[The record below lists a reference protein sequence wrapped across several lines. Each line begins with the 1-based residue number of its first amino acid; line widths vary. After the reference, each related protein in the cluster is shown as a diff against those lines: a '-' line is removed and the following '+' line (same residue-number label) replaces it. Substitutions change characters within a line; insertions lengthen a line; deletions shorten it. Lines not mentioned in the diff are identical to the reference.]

1 MPEDSPVDDKP
12 KPFLGLS
19 GTQTMGS
26 ALAAVTSAVVGS
38 FLGVAGTLIGA
49 ALGSIVATIAGAL
62 YARTLDSAAVVAK
75 RKLERSRRS
84 PGRQGPTEEPLEDTP
99 LSVAT
104 AVAAE
109 KEQTRKLTPKAWIKI
124 ASVSAAAFAVAIIG
138 ITAFEFGTSKPI
150 SSLVTASSTSSDD
163 GAVRTTLGAAL
174 TGQQTV
180 SDDSAPPADENQQ
193 APSEG
198 DGDGGAEGSTGEE
211 TAPGSVDDGST
222 DPAEPG
228 TDVPDG
234 TQPAD
239 TGTDTG
245 TGTNTGTGTGT
256 APTVEP
262 VPEDGTGTD
271 QSSGVEAP
279 ADPGVVQDPADGT
292 GTGQ

>member
-1 MPEDSPVDDKP
+1 MPEDSRTVDEKA

-49 ALGSIVATIAGAL
+49 ALGSVVATIAGAL

-75 RKLERSRRS
+75 RKLERSRTNF
-84 PGRQGPTEEPLEDTP
+84 GRRRPTEDPLEDTP
-99 LSVAT
+99 LSLAN
-104 AVAAE
+104 AVASE
-109 KEQTRKLTPKAWIKI
+109 KSRTRKLTPKAWIRI

-180 SDDSAPPADENQQ
+180 SDESAPPADESQQ
-193 APSEG
+193 APAEG
-198 DGDGGAEGSTGEE
+198 DGSGGTEESTTEE
-211 TAPGSVDDGST
+211 TAPATVDEGST
-222 DPAEPG
+222 DPAVPG
-228 TDVPDG
+228 TDVPEA

-239 TGTDTG
+239 PGTDTG
-245 TGTNTGTGTGT
+245 TGIET
-256 APTVEP
+256 APATDP

-271 QSSGVEAP
+271 QSSGLDAP
-279 ADPGVVQDPADGT
+279 SDLGGVQGPADGT

>member
-1 MPEDSPVDDKP
+1 MPEDSSSVDEKP

-19 GTQTMGS
+19 GAQTMGS

-62 YARTLDSAAVVAK
+62 YARTLNSAAVVAK
-75 RKLERSRRS
+75 RKLERSRGS
-84 PGRQGPTEEPLEDTP
+84 LGRQGRTEEPLEDSP

-150 SSLVTASSTSSDD
+150 SSLVTASNTTSDD

-180 SDDSAPPADENQQ
+180 SDDSAPADENQK
-193 APSEG
+193 APAEG
-198 DGDGGAEGSTGEE
+198 DGGGGAEGGTGSETDPGTVE
-211 TAPGSVDDGST
+211 DGSAETTAPG
-222 DPAEPG
+222 P
-228 TDVPDG
+228 DVPE
-234 TQPAD
+234 TTPPAD
-239 TGTDTG
+239 TGAD
-245 TGTNTGTGTGT
+245 TGTGTGT

-262 VPEDGTGTD
+262 VPENGIGTD
-271 QSSGVEAP
+271 QSSDMDAP
-279 ADPGVVQDPADGT
+279 ADPGAVQDPSVGT
-292 GTGQ
+292 GAGQ

>member
-1 MPEDSPVDDKP
+1 MPEDSPSVDDKP

-75 RKLERSRRS
+75 RKLERPRRNLGQQ
-84 PGRQGPTEEPLEDTP
+84 GRTEEPLEDTP

-109 KEQTRKLTPKAWIKI
+109 KEQTRKLTPKAWIRI

-150 SSLVTASSTSSDD
+150 SSLVTASNTTSED

-180 SDDSAPPADENQQ
+180 SDHSAPPADENQET
-193 APSEG
+193 PG
-198 DGDGGAEGSTGEE
+198 GGNGGAEENTGGDADPGTMENGSTQ
-211 TAPGSVDDGST
+211 TAVP
-222 DPAEPG
+222 E
-228 TDVPDG
+228 TDVPDT

-239 TGTDTG
+239 TGTG
-245 TGTNTGTGTGT
+245 TGTGTGT
-256 APTVEP
+256 DTGTAPTAEP
-262 VPEDGTGTD
+262 VPEDGTGTG
-271 QSSGVEAP
+271 SGLDAP
-279 ADPGVVQDPADGT
+279 ADPGAVEGPADGS
-292 GTGQ
+292 GAGQQ

>member
-1 MPEDSPVDDKP
+1 MPEDSPTVA

-62 YARTLDSAAVVAK
+62 YARTLDSAAGVAK
-75 RKLERSRRS
+75 RKLESSRSNFGRRR
-84 PGRQGPTEEPLEDTP
+84 PAEDPLEDTP
-99 LSVAT
+99 LSLAN
-104 AVAAE
+104 AVASE
-109 KEQTRKLTPKAWIKI
+109 KDKARKLTPKAWIRI

-150 SSLVTASSTSSDD
+150 SSLVTASSTSSED

-180 SDDSAPPADENQQ
+180 SDDSEPPAEENQQ
-193 APSEG
+193 APAEG
-198 DGDGGAEGSTGEE
+198 DGNGGTEGSTVEE
-211 TAPGSVDDGST
+211 TSPAPVDDVNT
-222 DPAEPG
+222 DPAVPG
-228 TDVPDG
+228 TDVPDA

-239 TGTDTG
+239 PGTDTG
-245 TGTNTGTGTGT
+245 TGTE
-256 APTVEP
+256 TVPATEP

-271 QSSGVEAP
+271 QSSGLDAP
-279 ADPGVVQDPADGT
+279 SDLGGVQGPADGT
-292 GTGQ
+292 GAGQ

>member
-1 MPEDSPVDDKP
+1 MPEDSRTVDEKA

-49 ALGSIVATIAGAL
+49 ALGSVVATIAGAL

-75 RKLERSRRS
+75 RKLERSRTNF
-84 PGRQGPTEEPLEDTP
+84 GRRRPAGDPLEDTP
-99 LSVAT
+99 LSLAN
-104 AVAAE
+104 AVASE
-109 KEQTRKLTPKAWIKI
+109 KSRTRKLTPKAWIRI

-180 SDDSAPPADENQQ
+180 SDESAPPADESQQ
-193 APSEG
+193 APAEG
-198 DGDGGAEGSTGEE
+198 DGSGGTEESTTEE
-211 TAPGSVDDGST
+211 TAPASVDEGST
-222 DPAEPG
+222 DPAVPG
-228 TDVPDG
+228 ADVPEA

-239 TGTDTG
+239 PGTDTG
-245 TGTNTGTGTGT
+245 TGIET
-256 APTVEP
+256 APATDP

-271 QSSGVEAP
+271 QSSGLDAP
-279 ADPGVVQDPADGT
+279 SDLGGVQGPADGT